1 MGVYEWEDDGRT
13 TAVVAAVAGEGNLVV
28 DRDDYE
34 EGGGDWEGSGN
45 WGRPGKKG
53 EEEGRRKEERCTWID
68 RVGGK
73 EMEVNPWR
81 NQIWL
86 TGHCL

>member
-34 EGGGDWEGSGN
+34 EGGGDWA
-45 WGRPGKKG
+45 GK
-53 EEEGRRKEERCTWID
+53 
-68 RVGGK
+68 
-73 EMEVNPWR
+73 
-81 NQIWL
+81 
-86 TGHCL
+86 